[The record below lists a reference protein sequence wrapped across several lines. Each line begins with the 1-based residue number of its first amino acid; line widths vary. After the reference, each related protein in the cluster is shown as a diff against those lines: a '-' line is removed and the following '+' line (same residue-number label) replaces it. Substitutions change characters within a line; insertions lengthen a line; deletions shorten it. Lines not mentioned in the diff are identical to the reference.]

1 MHFYSNTHP
10 PLFNKHDL
18 RERLEQDFNA
28 AVKAADELPRERLM
42 TKTNEQLAQEI
53 IAANVLV
60 PLEVDATSYEAEER
74 EVAIDERQG
83 GGTTI
88 VYDIHIPFRG
98 RPGLVHCQPS
108 RSPGKFVHG
117 EATESTIVLSYL
129 QRRSELLQRAIAND
143 AKLVKEWVDAVNA
156 DIAAMTRQA
165 EQEVIARL
173 ARRQLRFGESRA
185 LLAALDIPI
194 KKVPSGESLEVPL
207 ARRRVTPELNEP
219 TGVDHAEWR
228 LSHTTYEQIVATV
241 TRFSH
246 ALERRPSSARI
257 LLPDEETLRDWLIFI
272 LNSTYE
278 TDSDGDVFITGEAL
292 NGHGKTD
299 ILVHQHGR
307 NVFIGECKFWKGPQS
322 FQAAIN
328 QLLGY
333 LVWRDTKAA
342 IVLFITQKNAGA
354 IIDKADRCLQQ
365 HRKFAAAVQA
375 DEPNRRRDY
384 VLTSPHDA
392 GRKISLALIPVVI
405 GVSSSPPRTR
415 GRARSH

>member
-42 TKTNEQLAQEI
+42 SDTNERLAQEI
-53 IAANVLV
+53 IADIVLV
-60 PLEVDATSYEAEER
+60 PLEVDATSLEVEER

-98 RPGLVHCQPS
+98 HPGLVLCQPS
-108 RSPGKFVHG
+108 KPPRKFVHG

-129 QRRSELLQRAIAND
+129 QQRSELLQRAIAND
-143 AKLVKEWVDAVNA
+143 VELVKEWVDAVNA
-156 DIAAMTRQA
+156 DIAVMTRQA
-165 EQEVIARL
+165 EQEVIVRL
-173 ARRQLRFGESRA
+173 ARRQLRFGESRS
-185 LLAALDIPI
+185 LLAALEIPI
-194 KKVPSGESLEVPL
+194 KKVAPSESLEVPI
-207 ARRRVTPELNEP
+207 ARRRVTPELIEP

-228 LSHTTYEQIVATV
+228 LSRTIYEQIVTTV

-246 ALERRPSSARI
+246 ALERRPSSART
-257 LLPDEETLRDWLIFI
+257 LLPDEETLRDWLIFM
-272 LNSTYE
+272 LNSNYE
-278 TDSDGDVFITGEAL
+278 NDSDGDVFIAGEAL

-299 ILVHQHGR
+299 ILVHHHGR
-307 NVFIGECKFWKGPQS
+307 NVFIGECKFWKGPKS
-322 FQAAIN
+322 FQAAIY

-342 IVLFITQKNAGA
+342 IVLFITQKDAGA

-365 HRKFAAAVQA
+365 HRQFATAVQA

-392 GRKISLALIPVVI
+392 GRKIALALIPVVI
-405 GVSSSPPRTR
+405 GGSSSSPRTS
-415 GRARSH
+415 GRARAR